1 MDEARSRKLTPA
13 SLTLWVLKDDG
24 SQLAWV
30 SVETDPQG
38 KISVCSFD
46 GSYGGPPTTVQGN
59 GFLVSL
65 RSPGPRQMEV
75 SGEVPGMGPFTER
88 SEISEDGRQMVVHGE
103 VRVGADIQT
112 WYEEFNWHGP
122 SPHGV

>member
-46 GSYGGPPTTVQGN
+46 GIYSGPPTTVQGN